1 MANEQNLIPFSE
13 RSESEARENGRRG
26 GIASGAARRRKRS
39 LRDAADLFLSLPVSE
54 TKTYNKMILAGIEP
68 DDIDY
73 QMAVV
78 VGITAKAASGDAK
91 AAKVLMEM
99 IGGADEDDK
108 RDSKPENN
116 LFDAIQNA
124 AEIDTD
130 DLPEVE

>member
-13 RSESEARENGRRG
+13 RSEREARENGRKG

-39 LRDAADLFLSLPVSE
+39 LRDAADLFLSLPVSD
-54 TKTYNKMILAGIEP
+54 TQTYNKMIFAGIEP

-78 VGITAKAASGDAK
+78 VGITVKAAAGDAK

-99 IGGADEDDK
+99 IGGSDEDDK

-116 LFDAIQNA
+116 LFDAIQNS